1 MITVESVTT
10 RIQAAGIDP
19 GLAQKWQSLLQTL
32 AGLGSAVVAY
42 SGGVDSSFLSYA
54 SHLALGER
62 MLAITLHT
70 PQETDDTID
79 FAASFARQAGF
90 QHLVVEYDSLQN
102 PNIRANPADRCYH
115 CKQVMLGLV
124 RRYAAEH
131 GFKAVLEGQ
140 NADDEHDYRPGR
152 KAVLENGALS
162 PLAQAGFT
170 KSEIRTLARS
180 LGLPIWDRPSSP
192 CLASRVPYGTP
203 ITAVVL
209 RQIAQGEAFLQARGF
224 SPVRVRHHT
233 DLARIEVAPEQIE
246 RLAALHAEVT
256 AYFKGIGFQYVSI
269 DLQGYRQ
276 GSLNEALGL

>member
-1 MITVESVTT
+1 MIIGESVAT
-10 RIQAAGIDP
+10 RIQAAGIEP
-19 GLAQKWQSLLQTL
+19 GLILKFQALLENLTQ
-32 AGLGSAVVAY
+32 LGSAVVAY

-54 SHLALGER
+54 AHLALGER
-62 MLAITLHT
+62 MLAITIHT
-70 PQETDDTID
+70 PQETDETVD
-79 FAASFARQAGF
+79 FATSFAQQAGF
-90 QHLVVEYDSLQN
+90 AHLVIEHDSLLN

-115 CKQVMLGLV
+115 CKLVMLGLA
-124 RRYAAEH
+124 RKYAAEH
-131 GFKAVLEGQ
+131 GYQAVLEGQ

-152 KAVLENGALS
+152 KAVVENGALS

-170 KSEIRTLARS
+170 KAEIRMLAKS

-203 ITAVVL
+203 ITNQSL

-246 RLAALHAEVT
+246 RLAAIHAEVA

>member
-1 MITVESVTT
+1 MINVETANT
-10 RIQAAGIDP
+10 QLRAAGIAPD
-19 GLAQKWQSLLQTL
+19 LELKWQSLLEAL
-32 AGLGSAVVAY
+32 GGLGSAVVAY

-54 SHLALGER
+54 AHLALGEH
-62 MLAITLHT
+62 MLAITIHT
-70 PQETDDTID
+70 PQETDETVD

-90 QHLVVEYDSLQN
+90 KHLVVEHDSLQN

-124 RRYAAEH
+124 RRYAVQH
-131 GFKAVLEGQ
+131 GYQAVLEGQ
-140 NADDEHDYRPGR
+140 NADDEQDYRPGR

-162 PLAQAGFT
+162 PLAQAGF
-170 KSEIRTLARS
+170 KKAEIRRLAQS

-203 ITAVVL
+203 ITAEAL
-209 RQIAQGEAFLQARGF
+209 RQIAQGEAFLQGKGF

-246 RLAALHAEVT
+246 RLAALHGEVA
-256 AYFKGIGFQYVSI
+256 AYFKQIGFHYVSI

-276 GSLNEALGL
+276 GSLNEVLGV